1 MRCLGCTSIGIP
13 YHCRDPCA
21 ASELLAHSNERN
33 CDVTAPQLRRGP
45 AARQRML
52 AVATAGEELGDI
64 TNSTPSAP
72 SALRN
77 CPKCK
82 QGKGRCAN
90 PDQPGHLP
98 AAALAAKPT
107 QRREKRQGAGV
118 VPDASILGC
127 RCSVEW
133 APGEVYSGVVRNVDG
148 TAGKVLVRY
157 DDGDKQWEPIAEVLL
172 LSSPSDDLVKPDASD
187 EEIARA
193 LQRRE
198 RPCRERRPVI
208 LLEPPGTSG
217 EPQLAKKPKPQREV
231 ACTACKVLFSHVDV
245 GVTAS
250 EAAELKDWVCGVCLG
265 THEKHWRKSK
275 AYMQRDFGK
284 YRQIQGEQWQNH
296 PVAYAQTEKEV
307 STGSSWSEAE
317 DDMLRSMCLT
327 EGTGEWASK
336 AARFTAGEG
345 RTGSS
350 LRQRWA
356 KLRGTVGKAA
366 AGGKPA
372 RVSGPGAGAKRS
384 REELTVEQKN
394 CKICRSGKGQCR
406 HWNERGHLQ
415 SR

>member
-1 MRCLGCTSIGIP
+1 
-13 YHCRDPCA
+13 
-21 ASELLAHSNERN
+21 
-33 CDVTAPQLRRGP
+33 
-45 AARQRML
+45 ML

-72 SALRN
+72 PVLQT
-77 CPKCK
+77 CPKCR
-82 QGKGRCAN
+82 QGKGRCRN
-90 PDQPGHLP
+90 PNQPGHLP
-98 AAALAAKPT
+98 AAALAATPT
-107 QRREKRQGAGV
+107 QRREKGQEA
-118 VPDASILGC
+118 PDESILGW

-133 APGEVYSGVVRNVDG
+133 APGEVYKGVVRNVDG

-172 LSSPSDDLVKPDASD
+172 LSSPSGDPVKTGASD

-193 LQRRE
+193 LQKE
-198 RPCRERRPVI
+198 GRPCRERRPVI

-217 EPQLAKKPKPQREV
+217 EPQLATKPKTQSEAARRTEV
-231 ACTACKVLFSHVDV
+231 ACKGCTVVYSHVDV

-250 EAAELKDWVCGVCLG
+250 EAAGLKDWVCGVCLG
-265 THEKHWRKSK
+265 THQKHWRKSK
-275 AYMQRDFGK
+275 AYIQRDFSK
-284 YRQIQGEQWQNH
+284 YRQIQGEQWRNQ
-296 PVAYAQTEKEV
+296 PATYSLTEREV
-307 STGSSWSEAE
+307 STGGSWSEAE
-317 DDMLRSMCLT
+317 DDMLRSMILT

-345 RTGSS
+345 PRTGSS

-356 KLRGTVGKAA
+356 KLRGAEGKAA

-372 RVSGPGAGAKRS
+372 KVSGPGAGAKRS

-394 CKICRSGKGQCR
+394 CKICRGGRGQCR

-415 SR
+415 SS

>member
-1 MRCLGCTSIGIP
+1 
-13 YHCRDPCA
+13 
-21 ASELLAHSNERN
+21 
-33 CDVTAPQLRRGP
+33 
-45 AARQRML
+45 ML

-72 SALRN
+72 PVLQT
-77 CPKCK
+77 CPKCR
-82 QGKGRCAN
+82 QGKGRCRN
-90 PDQPGHLP
+90 PNQPGHLP
-98 AAALAAKPT
+98 AAALAATPT
-107 QRREKRQGAGV
+107 QRREKGQEAGAV
-118 VPDASILGC
+118 PVPDESILGW

-133 APGEVYSGVVRNVDG
+133 APGEVYKGVVRNVDG

-172 LSSPSDDLVKPDASD
+172 LSSPSGDPVKTGASD

-193 LQRRE
+193 LQKE
-198 RPCRERRPVI
+198 GRPCRQRRPVI

-217 EPQLAKKPKPQREV
+217 EPQLATKPKTQSEAARRTEV
-231 ACTACKVLFSHVDV
+231 ACKGCTVVYSHVDV

-250 EAAELKDWVCGVCLG
+250 EAAGLKDWVCGVCLG
-265 THEKHWRKSK
+265 THQKHWRKSK
-275 AYMQRDFGK
+275 AYMQRDFSK
-284 YRQIQGEQWQNH
+284 YRQIQGEQWRNQ
-296 PVAYAQTEKEV
+296 PATYAQTEREV
-307 STGSSWSEAE
+307 STGGSWSEAE
-317 DDMLRSMCLT
+317 DDMLRSMILT

-345 RTGSS
+345 PRTGSS

-356 KLRGTVGKAA
+356 KLRGAEGKAA

-372 RVSGPGAGAKRS
+372 KVSGPGAGAKRS

-394 CKICRSGKGQCR
+394 CKICRGGRGQCR

-415 SR
+415 SS